1 MKLQIKNIASLALIT
16 SWLLAGCSKSFFDRV
31 PGTSVTTG
39 SYYQTADQLAAATTP
54 LYGTPWFGWNNKCG
68 WSLTE
73 ISGGNL
79 RSWSSDVA
87 PFGTM
92 PVSSDN
98 PELRTLWNS
107 PFTVVA
113 QCNALITNISTANTS
128 AIAQNAINNALG
140 EAHLMR
146 AVAYFYLVRS
156 FGNVPL
162 IENPSD
168 NIDDFQNVPTRSIPD
183 VYKFIVRDLK
193 FAEAN
198 CTPNVAATGHGSS
211 GSASAMLAKVYLYMQ
226 NYDSARI
233 EAEKVINS
241 GEFSL
246 LPNFGDLFITNNN
259 NNKESILAMQW
270 TPHGPGTGYDYGNS
284 IQASWAYSSS
294 ITQTGDGYGSAA
306 PTIDLVKAFEAEG
319 GDTVRRHFTIMLP
332 GEHYAELDVNNG
344 GYTLPLNASS
354 QGTQA
359 QCKKY
364 VIGAPGDPDNSLAPP
379 IAQAGGNNT
388 YIMRYADILLIEAE
402 AILGQQAKP
411 VTSKGIDTSAAT
423 SDPTALKYYNM
434 VRARAGAPQVT
445 SFTYKQLLNERRLE
459 FALEQDYWFD
469 LGRIDGFKATTTN
482 NGIQSAPHPVARA
495 IIAQQERGTYA
506 NNYPDKS
513 VLYSSKVTLTDDN
526 FYCLVPSN
534 ESSSDPQLL
543 QSPVPYDF
551 TW

>member
-1 MKLQIKNIASLALIT
+1 MRLKINNIAELLLVLSMA
-16 SWLLAGCSKSFFDRV
+16 LLAGCTKDFFNRV

-39 SYYQTADQLAAATTP
+39 SYYQTADQLVAATAP

-68 WSLTE
+68 WALTE
-73 ISGGNL
+73 ISSGNL
-79 RSWSSDVA
+79 RTWSSDVSM
-87 PFGTM
+87 FGSL
-92 PVSSDN
+92 PVSNSN
-98 PELRTLWNS
+98 TELRTLWNS

-113 QCNALITNISTANTS
+113 QCNALINNIKTANTS
-128 AIAQNAINNALG
+128 AISEAAINNALG

-146 AVAYFYLVRS
+146 AVAYFYLVRT

-162 IENPSD
+162 IENPSE
-168 NIDDFQNVPTRSIPD
+168 NLNDFQNIPTRSIPD

-246 LPNFGDLFITNNN
+246 LPNFGDLFVGNNN

-270 TPHGPGTGYDYGNS
+270 ISTGGYDYGNS
-284 IQASWAYSSS
+284 IQASWAYSSA

-306 PTIDLVKAFEAEG
+306 PTIDLVRAFEAEG

-332 GEHYAELDVNNG
+332 GEYYSELDVNSG
-344 GYTLPLNASS
+344 GFTLPLNASS

-364 VIGAPGDPDNSLAPP
+364 VIGAPSDPDNSLHGTAS
-379 IAQAGGNNT
+379 QAGGNNT
-388 YIMRYADILLIEAE
+388 YIMRYADVLLIEAE
-402 AILGQQAKP
+402 AILGQQSHTE
-411 VTSKGIDTSAAT
+411 VGQGIDTLAST
-423 SDPTALKYYNM
+423 SDPIALKYYNM
-434 VRARAGAPQVT
+434 VRARSGVPPVT

-469 LGRIDGFKATTTN
+469 LGRIDGFKPTTTT
-482 NGIQSAPHPVARA
+482 NGIQSAPHPVAIA

-506 NNYPDKS
+506 NTYPDQS
-513 VLYSSKVTLTDDN
+513 VIYSSKVQLTNSD
-526 FYCLVPSN
+526 FYCQVPAN
-534 ESSSDPQLL
+534 ELASDPDLGHD
-543 QSPVPYDF
+543 PVPYNF